1 MSVETISLNSFREAL
16 RAQGVSSRDH
26 YAFKCPMCGT
36 VQSIRSLRA
45 VGVDASEAEK
55 QIGFS
60 CIGRQ
65 TGAGSPRKTPDG
77 RPCNWTLGGLFRLHK
92 LEVTDD
98 DGKAYPYFEIASP
111 EEAQALEASEASHG

>member
-1 MSVETISLNSFREAL
+1 MSTVTITLDSFREAL
-16 RAQGVSSRDH
+16 KAQGVSSRDH

-36 VQSIRSLRA
+36 VQSIHSFRA

-77 RPCNWTLGGLFRLHK
+77 KPCNWTLGGLFRLHK

-98 DGKAYPYFEIASP
+98 DGKANPFFEIASP
-111 EEAQALEASEASHG
+111 DEAQALEASGAAR